1 MANHLGLVQG
11 IVYVKEANGELFQIC
26 GEYALTGTKPGPFRT
41 GEGLPGQVAQSKS
54 PMTIHD
60 IPESYFNISSGLG
73 NSKPRFLLLIPVLF
87 KEECIAVIELATFK
101 KPDDNTGRVLNKLST
116 ELGIRLNKYA
126 VAS

>member
-1 MANHLGLVQG
+1 
-11 IVYVKEANGELFQIC
+11 
-26 GEYALTGTKPGPFRT
+26 
-41 GEGLPGQVAQSKS
+41 
-54 PMTIHD
+54 MTIHD